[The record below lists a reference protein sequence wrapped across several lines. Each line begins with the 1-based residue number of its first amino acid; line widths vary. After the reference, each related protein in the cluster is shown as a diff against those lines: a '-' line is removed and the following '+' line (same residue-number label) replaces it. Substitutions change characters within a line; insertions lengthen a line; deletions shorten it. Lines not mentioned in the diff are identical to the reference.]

1 MLIQKLL
8 PMAYWSAALLVSFA
22 AMVRGG
28 RDERLG
34 STIMLAASVASVLVV
49 NGIPVADRLHAIQTR
64 VFLVDLVTLAA
75 FVAMALRSER
85 FWPLW
90 TAAFQLVAVTTH
102 AAYLADPRIVPRA
115 YVLAQGLWAYPIWG
129 SVLVGLLARQ
139 FSSRRRLN
147 A

>member
-1 MLIQKLL
+1 
-8 PMAYWSAALLVSFA
+8 MAYWSTALLVSFV
-22 AMVRGG
+22 AMIRGG

-34 STIMLAASVASVLVV
+34 STIMLAASIASVVV
-49 NGIPVADRLHAIQTR
+49 VMGIPIADRLHAIQTR

-75 FVAMALRSER
+75 FITMALRSER

-115 YVLAQGLWAYPIWG
+115 YVLAQGLWAYPIWA
-129 SVLVGLLARQ
+129 SVLVGSLAMQLRSRQ
-139 FSSRRRLN
+139 RLN
-147 A
+147 I